1 MTIAPRTAPPTALH
15 LPRSLVHRRPASAAA
30 AGTGGLLVLLAAGL
44 GAPAL
49 RAAPPPV
56 LPRVVAVPSRP
67 AWVQPPGARERPA
80 AVGQSLV
87 TNTLVRTSKPGRLQ
101 VQLADG
107 RSFRLG
113 GDALLRLRP
122 RSLKLERGQIIA
134 WVTPGS
140 PGAGPLE
147 VRTRSA
153 SASIEGTTV
162 FVDAGERDLRLFSWE
177 GRVRVVT
184 DAGDTVIL
192 NSGEELAFRDGAW
205 QPPRRLSREEAAKRS
220 ARSQLLR
227 GFDVPMDTLPLI
239 EEALEIEVR

>member
-1 MTIAPRTAPPTALH
+1 MPTT
-15 LPRSLVHRRPASAAA
+15 RSAARSPSQSWPPATA
-30 AGTGGLLVLLAAGL
+30 ARSGAVLLVLMAAGL
-44 GAPAL
+44 VAPAPQ
-49 RAAPPPV
+49 AASPPPV
-56 LPRVVAVPSRP
+56 LPRVVSVPSRP
-67 AWVQPPGARERPA
+67 GWVQPPGTPERPA
-80 AVGQSLV
+80 AVGQTLV
-87 TNTLVRTSKPGRLQ
+87 TNSLVRTSKPGRLQ

-113 GDALLRLRP
+113 GEALLRVSP
-122 RSLKLERGQIIA
+122 RSLKLLRGQIIA

-140 PGAGPLE
+140 PAAGPLE

-153 SASIEGTTV
+153 SASIEGTTL

-192 NSGEELAFRDGAW
+192 NSGEELAFLDGAW
-205 QPPRRLSREEAAKRS
+205 QPPRRLSREQAAERS
-220 ARSQLLR
+220 ARSHLLR
-227 GFDVPMDTLPLI
+227 DFDTPMETLPLI

>member
-1 MTIAPRTAPPTALH
+1 
-15 LPRSLVHRRPASAAA
+15 
-30 AGTGGLLVLLAAGL
+30 LLALLAAGL
-44 GAPAL
+44 GSPSV
-49 RAAPPPV
+49 RAATPPR

-67 AWVQPPGARERPA
+67 AWVQSPGARERPA

-87 TNTLVRTSKPGRLQ
+87 SNTLVRTSKPGRLQ

-113 GDALLRLRP
+113 GDALLRVRP
-122 RSLKLERGQIIA
+122 RSLQLQRGQIIA

-140 PGAGPLE
+140 RGSGPLE

-153 SASIEGTTV
+153 TASIEGTTV
-162 FVDAGERDLRLFSWE
+162 FVEATESDLRLFSWE

-184 DAGDTVIL
+184 DAGDTVML
-192 NSGEELAFRDGAW
+192 DSGEELAFRDGAW
-205 QPPRRLSREEAAKRS
+205 QPPRRLSREEAAARG

-227 GFDVPMDTLPLI
+227 GFDTPMETLPLI
-239 EEALEIEVR
+239 EEALEIELR